1 MIPLTVASFT
11 LAEASCSS
19 HADGSCS
26 PAEQP
31 GGTWS
36 LPQFQLPGFA
46 RTATSQRPLVIGAS
60 PGTTATMSLYYAL
73 KALDVSTVHYSR
85 HFNATTGRESTSYPQ
100 GGGPVPL
107 LKPIFQDSQPAPPV
121 DLAAVRKLDLR
132 FLGEH
137 TDALLDTP
145 AQVCS
150 RGLLFALQPYVCEAA
165 THACRPQPM
174 HAGCYPMHRRRSSS
188 TSSPPS
194 RVRASC

>member
-1 MIPLTVASFT
+1 MAGGANRYDRMLVTVACFT
-11 LAEASCSS
+11 LAVDSCSS

-46 RTATSQRPLVIGAS
+46 RAATSQRPLVIGAS

-73 KALDVSTVHYSR
+73 KALDVSAVHYSR
-85 HFNATTGRESTSYPQ
+85 HFNATTGREITSYAQ

-107 LKPIFQDSQPAPPV
+107 LKPLFLDSQPAPPV

-145 AQVCS
+145 AQVCP
-150 RGLLFALQPYVCEAA
+150 RGLLFALQP
-165 THACRPQPM
+165 HACARPQPI
-174 HAGCYPMHRRRSSS
+174 HAGC
-188 TSSPPS
+188 
-194 RVRASC
+194 